1 MIKSV
6 HFERISMEELHLLQK
21 FVAFLINTQK
31 SFHQFIG
38 ILKKL
43 ALSSRAQQLISEFLS
58 TTDEFLCPDLEQG
71 VIVKYHHCIYTVSSV
86 GRLCPSHFIMHH

>member
-6 HFERISMEELHLLQK
+6 HFERENVGENCPFYK
-21 FVAFLINTQK
+21 FVAFLINTQEY
-31 SFHQFIG
+31 FHKIID

-43 ALSSRAQQLISEFLS
+43 ALHSRPQQLISELLN
-58 TTDEFLCPDLEQG
+58 TTDEFLCTDLEQG

>member
-6 HFERISMEELHLLQK
+6 HFERICMEKLHLLQK
-21 FVAFLINTQK
+21 FVAFLIKTWE
-31 SFHQFIG
+31 SFHKIIG
-38 ILKKL
+38 MLKKL
-43 ALSSRAQQLISEFLS
+43 ALSSRTQQLISELLS
-58 TTDEFLCPDLEQG
+58 TTDEFLCTDLEQG

>member
-6 HFERISMEELHLLQK
+6 HLERICMEKLHLLQK
-21 FVAFLINTQK
+21 FVAFLINTWE
-31 SFHQFIG
+31 SFHQISDV
-38 ILKKL
+38 LEKL
-43 ALSSRAQQLISEFLS
+43 ALSSRTQQLRSELLS